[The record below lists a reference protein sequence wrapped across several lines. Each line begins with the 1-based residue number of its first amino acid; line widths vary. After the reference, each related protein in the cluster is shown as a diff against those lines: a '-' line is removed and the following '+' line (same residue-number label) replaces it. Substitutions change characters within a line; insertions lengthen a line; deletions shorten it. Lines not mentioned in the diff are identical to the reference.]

1 MISKART
8 SVIMC
13 GADKFNC
20 LMPYTF
26 AKLEDVD
33 YLVTDGMLPENFR
46 DAAEAAGVTI
56 L

>member
-1 MISKART
+1 
-8 SVIMC
+8 MC

-26 AKLEDVD
+26 SKLEDVD